1 MTYQTLDQYNT
12 TDGMHTLL
20 SYTADVV
27 PIFIPMILFAI
38 FTISCI
44 GSYFA
49 SIRMNNVGDFPASF
63 AAAGFITSIIAT
75 MMGALDIINLST
87 LSLTYGITIMGV
99 LWLYFS
105 RD

>member
-1 MTYQTLDQYNT
+1 MPYKTLDQHNT
-12 TDGMHTLL
+12 TEGMHTLL
-20 SYTADVV
+20 SYTAEVV
-27 PIFIPMILFAI
+27 PIFIPLILFAI

-63 AAAGFITSIIAT
+63 SAAGFITSVIAT
-75 MMGALDIINLST
+75 LMSILDIVNLPT
-87 LSLTYGITIMGV
+87 LSLTYGITIVGV
-99 LWLYFS
+99 LWLFFS